1 MGYID
6 LHVHSTY
13 SDGTYT
19 PEELILLAKKANLV
33 AISLTDHDTIS
44 GIESAILAGEKYQIQ
59 VIPGIELSAKYKD
72 KDIHILGYQID
83 YKSSSLHKKL
93 MEYEAVRERRN
104 EKIIDC
110 LNKIGFSIT
119 VEDIRKRFP
128 IGTITR
134 LHIAK
139 YLVECGYVKSLQ
151 EVFQK
156 YLGDNGCCY
165 VAKQG
170 ISLEDAIGCIL
181 EYGGYPVLAHPMR
194 YKLEK
199 KQLEDLIVKC
209 KSYGLVGIETMYSM
223 NTAYEEEQTRQ
234 LANKYQLFITGGSD
248 FHGQNKPQIHLGIGK
263 GNLKVPST
271 LLSYLGIS
279 KKDIKK

>member
-156 YLGDNGCCY
+156 YLG
-165 VAKQG
+165 
-170 ISLEDAIGCIL
+170 E
-181 EYGGYPVLAHPMR
+181 R
-194 YKLEK
+194 YKHAVYLKNVSAQEDTLIIKYKQDIRRGCLLWRFIYSGTFYLKWNEK
-199 KQLEDLIVKC
+199 LQNFDVKH
-209 KSYGLVGIETMYSM
+209 
-223 NTAYEEEQTRQ
+223 EEGPTQI
-234 LANKYQLFITGGSD
+234 L
-248 FHGQNKPQIHLGIGK
+248 KPK
-263 GNLKVPST
+263 RR
-271 LLSYLGIS
+271 
-279 KKDIKK
+279 